1 MNILHL
7 NVFFDSFYL
16 TTLEHLFFAFL
27 AGFGFGFALNA
38 PRKALWW
45 SGFLAGFGHT
55 FRSFVMVL
63 PVFNFAGAS
72 FITSLLMGFLGALIA
87 KKLKTPVE
95 VVVFP
100 ALLPMFPGR
109 YGCESIISLLHFLGD
124 HDDPSR
130 LTDLLAFF
138 NKFMVTFSV
147 SLALVAG
154 VLIVLPFFSAKKI
167 KN

>member
-1 MNILHL
+1 MSILYL
-7 NVFFDSFYL
+7 NVFFNSFYWV
-16 TTLEHLFFAFL
+16 TLEHFFFAFL

-38 PRKALWW
+38 PRKTLWW
-45 SGFLAGFGHT
+45 SGFLAAFGHT

-63 PVFNFAGAS
+63 PIFNFAGAS
-72 FITSLLMGFLGALIA
+72 FITSLLMAFLGVLIA
-87 KKLKTPVE
+87 NEEKTPVE

-109 YGCESIISLLHFLGD
+109 YGCESIIALLRFLGD

-130 LTDLLAFF
+130 LADLLAFF
-138 NKFMVTFSV
+138 NQFMVTFSV

-154 VLIVLPFFSAKKI
+154 VLVVLPLVSVKK
-167 KN
+167 